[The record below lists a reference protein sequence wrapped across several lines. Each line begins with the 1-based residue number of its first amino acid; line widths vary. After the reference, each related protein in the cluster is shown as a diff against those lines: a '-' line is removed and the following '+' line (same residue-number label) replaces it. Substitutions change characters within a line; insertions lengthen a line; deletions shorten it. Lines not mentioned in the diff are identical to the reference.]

1 MLQQDFQRWL
11 GKAQKLTISTIPMT
25 FATDR
30 FPICLPYTLA
40 EECPDPS
47 NWSDPKN
54 FSNDPDDP
62 GGRTMCGITNGE
74 YYDWLRKQNL
84 PIVDVTKITQSQGY
98 TIYHDSYW
106 MPYCP
111 NLLPGLDM
119 EFFDESVNEG
129 QDEAIKI
136 LQYVLGLQN
145 DGIWGPKT
153 KAAVA
158 AIQNSQL
165 VSLVQSVTAR
175 RRVVYEE
182 TNGYVYYHDD
192 WEARASRIGVTAL
205 TRAKAA

>member
-1 MLQQDFQRWL
+1 MLLQDFERWL
-11 GKAQKLTISTIPMT
+11 SKACRLPSSNIPKT
-25 FATDR
+25 YATDR
-30 FPICLPYTLA
+30 FPICLPFTLK
-40 EECPDPS
+40 EECPVPE

-54 FSNDPDDP
+54 FSNDPNDP

-74 YYDWLRKQNL
+74 YADWLNKQHL
-84 PIVDVTKITQSQGY
+84 PVLDVTKITQVQGY

-106 MPYCP
+106 APYCP
-111 NLLPGLDM
+111 SLLTGLDM

-158 AIQNSQL
+158 AIKSAQV

-175 RRVVYEE
+175 RHVVYEE
-182 TNGYVYYHDD
+182 TNGYVYYHAD
-192 WEARASRIGVTAL
+192 WEARAARIGAIAL
-205 TRAKAA
+205 TMAKAV